1 VTAVAVLATAA
12 RAAGSGRAVRGAAGI
27 AILLGLA
34 ELAGRAG
41 LYDSSLIP
49 LPSTV
54 LARAGTLVVNGT
66 FLADLGA
73 TLTAWAEAL
82 LITIAAAVPVGL
94 VLGTLPWMEVATRPV
109 VEFLRPIPSVALV
122 PLVLLLTHSDV
133 RMEVAVIIYAAVWPV
148 LINTLYG
155 VREVDPLAK
164 DTLRSYGFGP
174 LDVLRR
180 VSLPSAAPF
189 IMTGIRL
196 AASTALI
203 VAVAVELNGGRTNGI
218 GVFLIQAESGGGDIP
233 VMIASILWVGLLGLT
248 INAVLVATER
258 RLFRW
263 HHALMA
269 EAR

>member
-1 VTAVAVLATAA
+1 V
-12 RAAGSGRAVRGAAGI
+12 
-27 AILLGLA
+27 
-34 ELAGRAG
+34 
-41 LYDSSLIP
+41 
-49 LPSTV
+49 
-54 LARAGTLVVNGT
+54 
-66 FLADLGA
+66 
-73 TLTAWAEAL
+73 
-82 LITIAAAVPVGL
+82 
-94 VLGTLPWMEVATRPV
+94 RPV

-122 PLVLLLTHSDV
+122 PLVLLLTRSDV

-155 VREVDPLAK
+155 VREVDPLAQ

-180 VSLPSAAPF
+180 VTLPSAAPF

-218 GVFLIQAESGGGDIP
+218 GVFLIQAESGGGDIS
-233 VMIASILWVGLLGLT
+233 VMIASILWVGVLGLI
-248 INAVLVATER
+248 INALLVATER

-263 HHALMA
+263 HHALTA
-269 EAR
+269 DAQ

>member
-1 VTAVAVLATAA
+1 VTAVAVLTAA
-12 RAAGSGRAVRGAAGI
+12 ARTAGSGRAVRGAVGI
-27 AILLGLA
+27 AGLLGLA

-82 LITIAAAVPVGL
+82 LITIACAVPVGL
-94 VLGTLPWMEVATRPV
+94 ALGALPWMEAAVRPV

-133 RMEVAVIIYAAVWPV
+133 RMEVAVIIYAAIWPV

-164 DTLRSYGFGP
+164 D
-174 LDVLRR
+174 
-180 VSLPSAAPF
+180 SLPSAAPF

-233 VMIASILWVGLLGLT
+233 VMIASILWVGVLGLT

-263 HHALMA
+263 HYVLTADA
-269 EAR
+269 Q

>member
-1 VTAVAVLATAA
+1 MTAAAVLTAA
-12 RAAGSGRAVRGAAGI
+12 ARTASSGRAVRGAVGI
-27 AILLGLA
+27 AGLLGLA

-54 LARAGTLVVNGT
+54 LSRAGTLVVNGT

-94 VLGTLPWMEVATRPV
+94 ALGTLPWMEAAVRPL

-122 PLVLLLTHSDV
+122 PLVLLLTRSDV

-180 VSLPSAAPF
+180 VTLPSAAPF

-218 GVFLIQAESGGGDIP
+218 GVFLIQAESGGGDIS
-233 VMIASILWVGLLGLT
+233 VMIASILCVGVLGLI
-248 INAVLVATER
+248 INALLVATER

-263 HHALMA
+263 HHALTA
-269 EAR
+269 EAQ